1 MRKTLIEK
9 AEIEEKLKESEYT
22 RANYR
27 RDFESSQHELTLLRN
42 SVVQQA
48 TFENHFYGAT
58 LTDACLGTKL
68 FCLSVG

>member
-1 MRKTLIEK
+1 MSKTLLEK
-9 AEIEEKLKESEYT
+9 ANIEEKLKESEYT

-48 TFENHFYGAT
+48 THKNHSHGVALIDT
-58 LTDACLGTKL
+58 
-68 FCLSVG
+68 

>member
-42 SVVQQA
+42 SVVHQA
-48 TFENHFYGAT
+48 TFENHSHGPT
-58 LTDACLGTKL
+58 LTDTCLGTKL
-68 FCLSVG
+68 FCLGIG

>member
-27 RDFESSQHELTLLRN
+27 RDFESSQHELTP
-42 SVVQQA
+42 S
-48 TFENHFYGAT
+48 EE
-58 LTDACLGTKL
+58 LGGTA
-68 FCLSVG
+68 SDI